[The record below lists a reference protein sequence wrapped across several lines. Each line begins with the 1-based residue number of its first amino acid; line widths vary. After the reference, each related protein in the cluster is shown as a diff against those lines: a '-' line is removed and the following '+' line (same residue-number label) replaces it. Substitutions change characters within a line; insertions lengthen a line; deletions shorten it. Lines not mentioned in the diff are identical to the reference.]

1 MLKIRVALLG
11 VLVLLISSGIA
22 ASAASAAGPFWHV
35 NGTKFTKGS
44 KQNTLQNKMAVVL
57 TSEVGTVPVVIACTT
72 SESEGA
78 TIEGNGSNQGQ
89 DKGRLKFTGCKV
101 EIANCTV
108 VEPITTSLTKSH
120 LVTFKGGS
128 QTKYADLLE
137 PSEGT
142 VFATVKIIK
151 STEACPVA
159 TVLEVKGSIAAE
171 IYPKEHETK
180 EGLLNFPS
188 IRIGPVFLEGVEKTP
203 GLFVG
208 TKEAK
213 FLATYGSKLV
223 TGETFGVFST

>member
-44 KQNTLQNKMAVVL
+44 KQNTLQNKMPVVL
-57 TSEVGTVPVVIACTT
+57 SSEIGTVPVKVVCTV

-78 TIEGNGSNQGQ
+78 TIEGNGNNQGQ
-89 DKGRLKFTGCKV
+89 DKGRLKFTS
-101 EIANCTV
+101 CTV
-108 VEPITTSLTKSH
+108 NVSKCMVIEPIVTSLTKSH
-120 LVTFKGGS
+120 LVTFKGS

-142 VFATVKIIK
+142 FFATVKITK
-151 STEACPVA
+151 ETEACSVA
-159 TVLEVKGSIAAE
+159 AVLEVKGSVAAE
-171 IYPKEHETK
+171 VYPKEHETK

-188 IRIGPVFLEGVEKTP
+188 IPIGTVFLEGVEKNP

-208 TKEAK
+208 LKEAR
-213 FLATYGSKLV
+213 FSAAYGSKLV
-223 TGETFGVFST
+223 TGETFGVFGT